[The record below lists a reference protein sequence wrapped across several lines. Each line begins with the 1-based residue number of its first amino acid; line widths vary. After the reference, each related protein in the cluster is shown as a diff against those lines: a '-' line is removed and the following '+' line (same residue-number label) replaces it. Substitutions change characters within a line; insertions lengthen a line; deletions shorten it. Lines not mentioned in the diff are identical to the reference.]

1 MGRLDKDRFQKELAI
16 RYCLSAGLLPFLEV
30 VVSSSAEVT
39 DQVELLTDIDV
50 LGIAALDDGRLYKS
64 IFDCK
69 SSTRMSPI
77 NRAFWTAG
85 LRQYISADS
94 AFVLL
99 GNRSSRNHR
108 LAALELDVDL
118 HDEDSFIALGRSLDP
133 VFPNVEAY
141 QASIDRW
148 QSLEDVYSSNSWS
161 SSLRDQI
168 AYAAP
173 LARDP
178 KLVFRRIIA
187 SLRSA
192 RGYFDPKKSAHMAII
207 FDVMS
212 ATFVTLIKI
221 TRDLRR
227 IYDPKMDRKEFE
239 VTLRYYLWGGK
250 DAFLIRQ
257 QLAGRGSS
265 NQDHFVELPAWPVLV
280 NFLGITLDAPGAI
293 LDCAIACKEI
303 SLRFASGKA
312 PLLDAVLSE
321 RLESEGRTV
330 QFSVALGEYLTKGG
344 NLPND
349 IQREIEATLYAF

>member
-30 VVSSSAEVT
+30 LVVSSAEVT
-39 DQVELLTDIDV
+39 DQVEVLTDVDV
-50 LGIAALDDGRLYKS
+50 LGVSALDDGRLHKT

-85 LRQYISADS
+85 LRQYIAADS
-94 AFVLL
+94 AFVLM
-99 GNRSSRNHR
+99 GSRSSRNHR
-108 LAALELDVDL
+108 LAALDMNVDL
-118 HDEDSFIALGRSLDP
+118 HDEDSFTALGRSLDP
-133 VFPNVEAY
+133 VFPNIEAY

-148 QSLEDVYSSNSWS
+148 QSLEDVYSANQWS
-161 SSLRDQI
+161 SGLREQI
-168 AYAAP
+168 AYAVP
-173 LARDP
+173 LADDP
-178 KLVFRRIIA
+178 KAVFRRIIA

-192 RGYFDPKKSAHMAII
+192 RGNFDPKKPKHLAII

-212 ATFVTLIKI
+212 ATFVSLIKI

-227 IYDPKMDRKEFE
+227 IYDPKMDKREFE
-239 VTLRYYLWGGK
+239 NTLRYYMWGGK
-250 DAFLIRQ
+250 EAFNIRQ
-257 QLAGRGSS
+257 QLASRSDAS
-265 NQDHFVELPAWPVLV
+265 RDNFVELPAWPNLV
-280 NFLGITLDAPGAI
+280 NFMGITLDAPGAI

-303 SLRFASGKA
+303 SLRFASGST
-312 PLLDAVLSE
+312 PILDALLSE

-344 NLPND
+344 NLPTD
-349 IQREIEATLYAF
+349 MQREIEATLYAF